1 MESLL
6 LSTSIVGCSVSILFS
21 LSTVVVLSCFRV
33 KTRPLKIKQH
43 FAISIVLTNIVV
55 LTGLQGLSSQ
65 NECRIVT
72 ILLHYIVLVCFGWIC
87 MDTYYILSCI
97 RRRYVK
103 LSFMKIAFIVWCF
116 PVPFMLLALIL
127 GLSLNSKLGSI
138 AYTCWESDHII
149 WALVIP
155 SLCMILYSTYMLTVS
170 TYITFSKSSQ
180 MTNSKTPNE
189 AVWYSIKTQVLMLVI
204 TTVIWIFGV
213 QTFWYPKIVDY
224 QLIFGL
230 GSGVQGLFLFFFYCV
245 FCLELDLY
253 VNDNITEGYPEVVK
267 YDDLKEDKLEESD
280 VRNKSYSFASN
291 VQDTTCTVQLTSV
304 ATTNSDNRY
313 TVQTDP
319 KLTKEPEKELVN
331 MPSRELVSS
340 EENAPAKT
348 TAMIHTL
355 EKQIL
360 DVNKTSESK
369 ENHFIISRDAEEDVS
384 KKEIKTKS
392 NEENRDHYHPA
403 TKAKVANSNNGSLT
417 GSESYEFF
425 NNPANNNSSKESRSV
440 SSTSMVS
447 VMSAVGVSRYDGRAS
462 RSSNLSYASN
472 MGMNELETLFN
483 NPDLMNYSLP
493 RKNRPQSLRNEDYEQ
508 VTGKRKPT
516 KNKVSNA
523 EGNKNKTIQNK
534 IKTDSDKHKD
544 ENININK
551 AEINTDKSNTV
562 HTTRDMN
569 KNKPTVHNTKN
580 EAIEESKKQNEQEK
594 INAEYED
601 KKCLIEGNISSG
613 NTPEGET
620 SNGVSIE
627 KRHIDGSMASS
638 NTMKIIVKE
647 DNDPAYNDKN
657 DINDI
662 NDTVKDT
669 AVELPPK
676 DYHMEPHDNPNH
688 YHVGLM

>member
-6 LSTSIVGCSVSILFS
+6 LSASIVGCSVSILFS

-170 TYITFSKSSQ
+170 IYIAFSESSQ

-253 VNDNITEGYPEVVK
+253 VNDNITEGYPEMVK
-267 YDDLKEDKLEESD
+267 YDDLKEDKLEDSD
-280 VRNKSYSFASN
+280 RNKSYSFASN

-304 ATTNSDNRY
+304 TTTNSDNRY

-319 KLTKEPEKELVN
+319 QLTEEPEKELVN
-331 MPSRELVSS
+331 MPLRDLVPS
-340 EENAPAKT
+340 EENTPAKT

-355 EKQIL
+355 ERQIL
-360 DVNKTSESK
+360 DVNDTSESK
-369 ENHFIISRDAEEDVS
+369 ENHVIISKDSEVL

-392 NEENRDHYHPA
+392 DEEVRNHCDPA
-403 TKAKVANSNNGSLT
+403 TKTKVANSNNGSLT

-425 NNPANNNSSKESRSV
+425 NNPANSSKESRSV

-493 RKNRPQSLRNEDYEQ
+493 RKNRPQSLCNKDYEQ

-523 EGNKNKTIQNK
+523 EKDNNKNIQKKNKT
-534 IKTDSDKHKD
+534 DSNEHKD

-551 AEINTDKSNTV
+551 SEINTDESNKV
-562 HTTRDMN
+562 HTTRDVN
-569 KNKPTVHNTKN
+569 KDDPNVHNTSNGAIEKN
-580 EAIEESKKQNEQEK
+580 EKRNEQEK

-601 KKCLIEGNISSG
+601 EKRFIEGSILSD

-620 SNGVSIE
+620 CNGVSIE
-627 KRHIDGSMASS
+627 KTHTDENKALS

-647 DNDPAYNDKN
+647 DGDPSYNDKN
-657 DINDI
+657 RINGI

-669 AVELPPK
+669 TVELPPK
-676 DYHMEPHDNPNH
+676 DYHMEPHDNTNH
-688 YHVGLM
+688 YHMGLM